1 MLGKKRQLQIE
12 DATILNQEPI
22 NSIVGKDLVIKGEL
36 HGEGTVRV
44 DGRVE
49 GDITLQKG
57 LIVGDEAVV
66 TGDVKT
72 ENLIV
77 YGKLVGNIFCK
88 SIQVKSS
95 GNIKGDIHTEIILI
109 ETGGKYNGQL
119 YMQDG
124 VNSLEGVLPKSLPV
138 AS

>member
-12 DATILNQEPI
+12 DATVLNQEPI
-22 NSIVGKDLVIKGEL
+22 NSIIGKDLIIKGEL
-36 HGEGTVRV
+36 QGDGTVRV

-49 GDITLQKG
+49 GNITLQRG
-57 LIVGDEAVV
+57 LIVGDGAFVI
-66 TGDVKT
+66 GDVKT

-77 YGKLVGNIFCK
+77 YGKLTGNIFCK
-88 SIQVKSS
+88 SIQIKSS

-119 YMQDG
+119 YMQDE
-124 VNSLEGVLPKSLPV
+124 VNSLENSIPKTLHI
-138 AS
+138 AG